1 MSDLKNQKPGT
12 DCILQI
18 TTPRNQKVVAFF
30 LMLLFAGVFG
40 TAGFISMVHDI
51 QFPFANPHIHFE
63 DKKNAGIELICALL
77 GFIIA
82 FGSCI
87 YVCWNANCYYFCV
100 DENGVTQSDGFRTA
114 RVLWSDIKSYRW
126 ERSKVFSLPGISLL
140 DSHGRVI
147 FRTYPHLVSCISIEA
162 KRREMWRYIAAR
174 VDAENRK
181 K

>member
-1 MSDLKNQKPGT
+1 
-12 DCILQI
+12 
-18 TTPRNQKVVAFF
+18 
-30 LMLLFAGVFG
+30 MLLFAGVIG
-40 TAGFISMVHDI
+40 TAGLISEIHGL

-63 DKKNAGIELICALL
+63 DKKNAVIDLIYGLL
-77 GFIIA
+77 GCTIA
-82 FGSCI
+82 FGSGI
-87 YVCWNANCYYFCV
+87 YVWWNANCYSFCV

-114 RVLWSDIKSYRW
+114 TVLWSDIKSYRW
-126 ERSKVFSLPGISLL
+126 ERGKVFSLPGISLL

-147 FRTYPHLVSCISIEA
+147 FRTYPHMVSCISIEA